1 MNFRKKGTKRELIS
15 QVPSYNVSI
24 EKDLLKTCLSWVFF
38 YAFLINLKEAIYML
52 LEEYT
57 LENTKI
63 KFYDDYI
70 VENISN
76 QKEYIDNVIIN
87 LIRKINTSLL

>member
-1 MNFRKKGTKRELIS
+1 M
-15 QVPSYNVSI
+15 
-24 EKDLLKTCLSWVFF
+24 LLK
-38 YAFLINLKEAIYML
+38 
-52 LEEYT
+52 EYII
-57 LENTKI
+57 ENTKV

-87 LIRKINTSLL
+87 LIKKTSPSLL

>member
-1 MNFRKKGTKRELIS
+1 MI
-15 QVPSYNVSI
+15 
-24 EKDLLKTCLSWVFF
+24 
-38 YAFLINLKEAIYML
+38 

-70 VENISN
+70 VENIVT
-76 QKEYIDNVIIN
+76 QKKYIDNIIIN
-87 LIRKINTSLL
+87 LINKSLLL

>member
-1 MNFRKKGTKRELIS
+1 
-15 QVPSYNVSI
+15 
-24 EKDLLKTCLSWVFF
+24 
-38 YAFLINLKEAIYML
+38 ML

-63 KFYDDYI
+63 KFYNDYI

-76 QKEYIDNVIIN
+76 QKDYIDNIIIN
-87 LIRKINTSLL
+87 LIRKINPSLL

>member
-1 MNFRKKGTKRELIS
+1 MI
-15 QVPSYNVSI
+15 
-24 EKDLLKTCLSWVFF
+24 
-38 YAFLINLKEAIYML
+38 

-70 VENISN
+70 VENIN
-76 QKEYIDNVIIN
+76 TQKEYIDNIIIN
-87 LIRKINTSLL
+87 LINKTLLF

>member
-1 MNFRKKGTKRELIS
+1 
-15 QVPSYNVSI
+15 
-24 EKDLLKTCLSWVFF
+24 
-38 YAFLINLKEAIYML
+38 ML

-57 LENTKI
+57 IENTKV

-70 VENISN
+70 VENIAT

-87 LIRKINTSLL
+87 LIRKINPSLL

>member
-1 MNFRKKGTKRELIS
+1 M
-15 QVPSYNVSI
+15 
-24 EKDLLKTCLSWVFF
+24 
-38 YAFLINLKEAIYML
+38 M

-70 VENISN
+70 VENTTN
-76 QKEYIDNVIIN
+76 QKEYIDNIIIN
-87 LIRKINTSLL
+87 LIRKIDPSLL

>member
-1 MNFRKKGTKRELIS
+1 MI
-15 QVPSYNVSI
+15 
-24 EKDLLKTCLSWVFF
+24 
-38 YAFLINLKEAIYML
+38 

-70 VENISN
+70 VENIVT
-76 QKEYIDNVIIN
+76 QKEYIDNIIIN
-87 LIRKINTSLL
+87 LINKSLLL